1 MDHNDEVSMD
11 LADIL
16 ASNKEL
22 LRDFLDWAADALFV
36 VDTDRNIVFWNRQA
50 QELTGFSAE
59 EVLGRHCL
67 SGIRCSNCLYKCG
80 LFEDGSMDR
89 VRVELVTKDGRK
101 LQVRKSTFLLRDDQ
115 GRVMGGVELIR
126 DETELVQRIDSC
138 HEQGLEIASRERLQ
152 SAVLGSIREGV
163 LSIDQ
168 DWRISM
174 FSRRAEM
181 ITGIASEDALGKFC
195 HEVIGSNLCK
205 DDCPAQYCLET
216 GEGEAERLTEI
227 AGPGGASLSVAEIAV
242 PLMDEKNNAMGSVLL
257 LEDRSEQWGFGDQGR
272 TGAIFA
278 GMVGRSEVMR
288 RVFRVVE
295 QVARS
300 DVTVLVTGPSGTGK
314 EMVARALHHLSDR
327 SKSPFQAINC
337 AALPEALLESELFGH
352 VKGAFT
358 GALKDRP
365 GRIEAAEGGT
375 LFLDEIAEMSP
386 AIQAKLLR
394 FIQEREYQRV
404 GDNNTRSADVR
415 VVAATNQDLTKAVE
429 RGGFRQDLYYRLK
442 VIPIELPSLA
452 QRRDDIPLLA
462 TYLLEKIASERGRPT
477 LKLTGSAIQR
487 LVHHSWPGNVRELIN
502 VLEYAVALA
511 PGRRIKP
518 EDLPPELTGARQ
530 RYKAPGADLD
540 DEKRRIIQALSNH
553 AQNRTR
559 AARALGMD
567 RVTLYRKM
575 KKYGIS

>member
-1 MDHNDEVSMD
+1 MD
-11 LADIL
+11 LASIL
-16 ASNKEL
+16 VNNKDL
-22 LRDFLDWAADALFV
+22 LQDFLNWAADALFV
-36 VDTDRNIVFWNRQA
+36 VDKDQNVVFWNRQA

-80 LFEDGSMDR
+80 LFDEGSMDR

-101 LQVRKSTFLLRDDQ
+101 LQVRKSALLLRDDK
-115 GRVMGGVELIR
+115 GEVIGGVEWIR
-126 DETELVQRIDSC
+126 DETELVQRIESC
-138 HEQGLEIASRERLQ
+138 KAHGDEIASRERLQ

-181 ITGIASEDALGKFC
+181 ITGIAASDALGKFC
-195 HEVIGSNLCK
+195 HEVIGSRLCK

-216 GEGEAERLTEI
+216 GVDEAERITELV
-227 AGPGGASLSVAEIAV
+227 GRGGATLSIAEIAV
-242 PLMDEKNNAMGSVLL
+242 PLLDEKGDAMGSVIL
-257 LEDRSEQWGFGDQGR
+257 LEDRSDQSGMLSHGR
-272 TGAIFA
+272 TGAVFA
-278 GMVGRSEVMR
+278 GMVGRSDAMR

-295 QVARS
+295 QVAAS

-327 SKSPFQAINC
+327 NAAPFQAINC

-375 LFLDEIAEMSP
+375 LFLDEIAETSP

-404 GDNNTRSADVR
+404 GENKTRTADVR
-415 VVAATNQDLTKAVE
+415 VIGATNKDLTKAVE
-429 RGGFRQDLYYRLK
+429 DGDFREDLYYRLK
-442 VIPIELPSLA
+442 VIPIELPSLV

-462 TYLLEKIASERGRPT
+462 THLLEKIAEERGRPG
-477 LKLTGSAIQR
+477 LKLTSSAIGR
-487 LVHHSWPGNVRELIN
+487 LVQHSWPGNVRELIN
-502 VLEYAVALA
+502 ALEYAVALA
-511 PGRRIKP
+511 PGRRIRP

-530 RYKAPGADLD
+530 RYKAPGADVD
-540 DEKRRIIQALSNH
+540 DEVRRITQALAHN

-575 KKYGIS
+575 KKYGIT